1 MASITYTYR
10 ALDPEGGDVSGAVQA
25 ADEKDAYAKLAAR
38 GLSPYEFRA
47 KSDDFDLG
55 RYLRSRNIAGK
66 DLSRYL
72 RQFATLLTAN
82 VTIIEA
88 LTTMA
93 RSRAHPLLAERTR
106 AMIAELRAG
115 KKLSESFEKNLPE
128 FPAYVFR
135 LADLGEATG
144 SLAKALSDAA
154 DRMEYE
160 LAVEADVR
168 SALTYPTFLF
178 FFGGLIV
185 VAMFTFVVPRFATLL
200 GDQLSEAPAISRAT
214 IGFGLWMQENAV
226 LALAGAG
233 LIATGL
239 VATFRNR
246 RVQDWLRVTLEKLP
260 VVGPLLTKTDLG
272 GWCRTVGV
280 ALLNKAQLVDALVLG
295 ENGARSPSLRRG
307 LEQVRKQVR
316 AGRPL
321 EEALG
326 DAAPD
331 FDDIVL
337 DLIRTGRNAGAL
349 GDMLVF
355 AAKLYEDEA
364 KERTKRLTA
373 LAEPMAISG
382 IAVIV
387 GAIVISIVL
396 AMTSLYTLDF

>member
-1 MASITYTYR
+1 MASVTYTYR
-10 ALDPEGGDVSGAVQA
+10 AIDPQGGDVSGAVQA
-25 ADEKDAYAKLAAR
+25 TDEKDAYAKLAAR

-47 KSDDFDLG
+47 RTDDFDLG
-55 RYLRSRNIAGK
+55 KYFRTRNIAGK

-72 RQFATLLTAN
+72 RQFSTLLTAN

-88 LTTMA
+88 LSTMA
-93 RSRAHPLLAERTR
+93 RSRAHPLLAERTK
-106 AMIAELRAG
+106 AMISELRAG

-160 LAVEADVR
+160 LAVEADVK
-168 SALTYPTFLF
+168 SALTYPMFLF

-200 GDQLSEAPAISRAT
+200 GDQLSDAPAISRAT
-214 IGFGLWMQENAV
+214 IGFGLWMQQNAG
-226 LALAGAG
+226 LALAGAALAAAG
-233 LIATGL
+233 IAAL
-239 VATFRNR
+239 FRNKR
-246 RVQDWLRVTLEKLP
+246 FQEWLRLNLESLP
-260 VVGPLLTKTDLG
+260 VVGTLLTKTDLG

-280 ALLNKAQLVDALVLG
+280 ALLNKAQLVDALLLG
-295 ENGARSPSLRRG
+295 ENGARSPRLKRG

-326 DAAPD
+326 DAAPE

-355 AAKLYEDEA
+355 AAKMYEDDA
-364 KERTKRLTA
+364 KERTKRMTA

-387 GAIVISIVL
+387 GGIVISIVL
-396 AMTSLYTLDF
+396 AMTSLYTIDF